1 MNEEKQTDERYIRMG
16 ELQSDTKEKQKDTN
30 EKRWVIRVPLG
41 EA

>member
-30 EKRWVIRVPLG
+30 EKKDG
-41 EA
+41 G